1 MTTNPFDLLIE
12 RAADLAKRGGGTQ
25 EIASIAVVLA
35 RHIREAQDA
44 LEPLKGLIRDLA
56 RRERAEDGHHVG
68 YEVPEGRVS
77 VTFPAPRYEAKK
89 DVNWDTARDQLGREF
104 NTFFRERVIVTT
116 QRDIEDLLI
125 NEMERAQD
133 SNADTLLQYIE
144 RDEPTPRV
152 GFKPAS

>member
-12 RAADLAKRGGGTQ
+12 QAAALAKRGGGTQ

-56 RRERAEDGHHVG
+56 RRERAEDAHHVG

-77 VTFPAPRYEAKK
+77 VTFPAPRYESKK
-89 DVNWDTARDQLGREF
+89 DVNWDTARDQLGREI
-104 NTFFRERVIVTT
+104 NTFFRERVTVST
-116 QRDIEDLLI
+116 QRDIDALLV
-125 NEMERAQD
+125 NELESEHGGNSEIVLR
-133 SNADTLLQYIE
+133 YIE

-152 GFKPAS
+152 GFKPA

>member
-12 RAADLAKRGGGTQ
+12 QAADLAKRGGGTQ
-25 EIASIAVVLA
+25 EIASIAVTLA

-56 RRERAEDGHHVG
+56 RRERAKDEHHIG

-89 DVNWDTARDQLGREF
+89 DVNWDTVRDQLGREF
-104 NTFFRERVIVTT
+104 NTFFRERVTVST
-116 QRDIEDLLI
+116 QRDIDALLI
-125 NEMERAQD
+125 NELE
-133 SNADTLLQYIE
+133 SEHGGNSEIVIQYIE

-152 GFKPAS
+152 GFKPA